1 MLKHYEHDWQYLYF
15 AIKDSTIHTRQKP
28 STGVTSYY
36 HKNSLQSDSIQ
47 IRFTK
52 YINKEIMQRST
63 LLSSWQYIQFKLVVR
78 K

>member
-47 IRFTK
+47 ISIYQIYQQRDHAAK
-52 YINKEIMQRST
+52 YITKFLAIHT
-63 LLSSWQYIQFKLVVR
+63 V
-78 K
+78 